1 MGEVDVGAE
10 REQHQRAGGQQQRG
24 VTIPCEAQGPPP
36 PPREGGTIGL
46 LGPRGRERRCSSV
59 PPGPRGPLGL
69 VGLAHVA
76 QGLVGGAVVVGERFE
91 SREHL
96 GRGVEQPL
104 DRLLAGVVE
113 ALEPF
118 GGALPGGEV
127 ADLGAFPGHLH
138 GADAGGEAAAD
149 QQHLAGAQLG
159 DLRPGG
165 VQDSAR
171 QLPGLTGARA
181 AEAQRDVLD
190 RRPDPLHP
198 DLEQRRRQLP
208 GRLHRAPPEREVAEA
223 GAQRRRPLAH
233 REALADA
240 LRAAAGAEEPD
251 RVRAQ
256 ALLALAYQVAVAVL
270 TKLGET
276 DLAWIASER
285 GLAAAQQADDPVVLG
300 SLFRS
305 VTHALHA
312 TGRFQAGVELA
323 QAAADVLQPHLS
335 SRADDALLSVYGS
348 LFLTGAIAASRAED
362 RQTTTAFL
370 AEAQESANRL
380 GRDANAMWTAF
391 GPTHVAIHRM
401 TAAMELGDVQVA
413 VDLEPRVDASGLP
426 IERRVRHAIET
437 ARAYSARNRRDDALG
452 VMLEAEQLAPEQI
465 KHHAI
470 SRQLVL
476 SWLRN
481 HRGPRSVALDNLA
494 RRLHLVA

>member
-1 MGEVDVGAE
+1 
-10 REQHQRAGGQQQRG
+10 
-24 VTIPCEAQGPPP
+24 
-36 PPREGGTIGL
+36 
-46 LGPRGRERRCSSV
+46 
-59 PPGPRGPLGL
+59 
-69 VGLAHVA
+69 
-76 QGLVGGAVVVGERFE
+76 
-91 SREHL
+91 
-96 GRGVEQPL
+96 
-104 DRLLAGVVE
+104 
-113 ALEPF
+113 
-118 GGALPGGEV
+118 
-127 ADLGAFPGHLH
+127 
-138 GADAGGEAAAD
+138 
-149 QQHLAGAQLG
+149 
-159 DLRPGG
+159 
-165 VQDSAR
+165 
-171 QLPGLTGARA
+171 
-181 AEAQRDVLD
+181 
-190 RRPDPLHP
+190 
-198 DLEQRRRQLP
+198 
-208 GRLHRAPPEREVAEA
+208 
-223 GAQRRRPLAH
+223 
-233 REALADA
+233 
-240 LRAAAGAEEPD
+240 
-251 RVRAQ
+251 
-256 ALLALAYQVAVAVL
+256 VL